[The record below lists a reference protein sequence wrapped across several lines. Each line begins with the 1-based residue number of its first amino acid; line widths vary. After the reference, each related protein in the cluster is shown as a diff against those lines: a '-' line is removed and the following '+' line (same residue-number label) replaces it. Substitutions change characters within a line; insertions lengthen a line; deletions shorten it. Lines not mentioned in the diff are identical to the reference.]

1 MSELVSLDW
10 VSIGLTLA
18 GLAVVWFL
26 VRTALKL
33 TARIFACGCAVLGG
47 LALAGF
53 VLLNWSSLAPLFGL
67 TN

>member
-1 MSELVSLDW
+1 MSDFANLDW

-26 VRTALKL
+26 VRTVLKL

-53 VLLNWSSLAPLFGL
+53 VLLNWGQIAAGL
-67 TN
+67 GQ